1 MTYEELKAALPAHIT
16 LAWLIER
23 SSEEG
28 NCWIWNGKM
37 NSMGYPVTTLYRGHT
52 LVRRIAAV
60 IGEKPF
66 ESRQPIA
73 VTCHCRQCVNPAH
86 IRPSDNSEIGKAAA
100 KRGRW
105 KSAAR
110 AAKISAVR
118 LANTSISQ
126 DAVHAIRLAE
136 RGELKGICAEHG
148 VSYSTARAIR
158 SGRIRKDYS
167 SPWAGMGARV

>member
-1 MTYEELKAALPAHIT
+1 MNYEELKAKLPAHIT

-23 SSEEG
+23 STEEG
-28 NCWIWNGKM
+28 NCWIWNGKL
-37 NSMGYPVTTLYRGHT
+37 STQGYPVTCITRGYV

-60 IGEKPF
+60 LAEKPF
-66 ESRQPIA
+66 ENGQPIA
-73 VTCHCRQCVNPAH
+73 VTCHCRQCVRPEH
-86 IRPSDNSEIGKAAA
+86 VRPSDNSTIGKAAA
-100 KRGRW
+100 KRGGW

-136 RGELKGICAEHG
+136 RGELKGICSQHG